1 MLFPYHYIDHPMNKM
16 QEYIDYIFYEVW
28 CKAPACEYD
37 IALFD
42 GNTELKEIIT
52 AFHYTEP
59 KGAEFFVKGIQ
70 TIFEIFKNLDLNQMD
85 QMRNWYLSN
94 NHIEALCKQ
103 APGVDPLTYEEIAY
117 RNGRLSEELKGFFVG
132 LYSEAFLSL
141 QVLSEKIGRIGDHY
155 KEFVRNNAN
164 RKCPFC
170 GLSSLDGEYDHT
182 REAYDHY
189 LPKSKY
195 PFSSINFRNLAPIC
209 HKCNSS
215 GNKGAKDPLHDGSG
229 NRRKAFYAYN
239 ADTYGL
245 EISLQICSIE
255 IDNLT
260 PQDINI
266 QFGPAALREEISTWN
281 ELFSIE
287 ERYKAVCCSAEGQY
301 WVQQVREANENYGLA
316 PRDFLQ
322 GKLRESVRKPYQ
334 ETNFLRKPFLEACD
348 ALHIFD

>member
-1 MLFPYHYIDHPMNKM
+1 MLFPYLYIDHPMNKM
-16 QEYIDYIFYEVW
+16 QEYIDFIFFEVW
-28 CKAPACEYD
+28 CKAPECQYD
-37 IALFD
+37 ISLFD
-42 GNTELKEIIT
+42 GNVELKEIIT

-59 KGAEFFVKGIQ
+59 KGADFFVKGIQ
-70 TIFEIFKNLDLNQMD
+70 TIFEIFKNQAPTQMD
-85 QMRNWYLSN
+85 QLRNWYRSN
-94 NHIEALCKQ
+94 NHIEGLCKNTH
-103 APGVDPLTYEEIAY
+103 GVEPLTYEEIA
-117 RNGRLSEELKGFFVG
+117 RWNQRLSEELNAFFVG

-141 QVLSEKIGRIGDHY
+141 KVLSDKIGKIGDHY
-155 KEFVRNNAN
+155 KEFTRLNTKC
-164 RKCPFC
+164 KCPFC
-170 GLSSLDGEYDHT
+170 GLSFLDGEYNHT

-215 GNKGAKDPLHDGSG
+215 NKGAKDPLHDRSG

-245 EISLQICSIE
+245 EISLQICLTE
-255 IDNLT
+255 VDNLT

-266 QFGPAALREEISTWN
+266 QFGPAALKEEINTWN
-281 ELFSIE
+281 ELFAIE
-287 ERYKAVCCSAEGQY
+287 ERYKAVCCSAEAQY
-301 WVQQVREANENYGLA
+301 WIQQVREANENYGLA
-316 PRDFLQ
+316 PRDFLR
-322 GKLRESVRKPYQ
+322 GKLRESTRKPYQ